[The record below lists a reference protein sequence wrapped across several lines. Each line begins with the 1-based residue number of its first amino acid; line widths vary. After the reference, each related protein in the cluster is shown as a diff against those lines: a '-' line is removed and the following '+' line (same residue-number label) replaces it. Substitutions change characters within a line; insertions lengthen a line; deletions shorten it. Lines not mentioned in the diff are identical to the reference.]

1 MADITGCILIDA
13 RSAGSRLPRQLA
25 VVAPLARADTFFLGI
40 IDDTGDARLP
50 RMAHRYGAR
59 LLSVLP
65 APLGQR
71 INDAIAHSQG
81 PVLIFPG
88 IGNAT
93 SSEALSRLAAEVAAG
108 RVDVALLPTLQ
119 RGPLWRLLAWLR
131 LGRLPRGEGLCLSR
145 AWFERIGGCDPE
157 LDDAA
162 LDELLERLRACGAR
176 TRPTDA

>member
-1 MADITGCILIDA
+1 MADVTGCILIDA
-13 RSAGSRLPRQLA
+13 RSAGSRLPRQLS
-25 VVAPLARADTFFLGI
+25 VVAPLARTETFSLAI

-59 LLSVLP
+59 LLSVIP

-71 INDAIAHSQG
+71 LNDAIARSPG
-81 PVLIFPG
+81 PLLIFPG
-88 IGNAT
+88 IGSV
-93 SSEALSRLAAEVAAG
+93 SSAETLSRLAAEVAAG

-119 RGPLWRLLAWLR
+119 RGPLRGLLAWLR
-131 LGRLPRGEGLCLSR
+131 RSRLPRGEGLCLSR

-157 LDDAA
+157 LDDDA

>member
-1 MADITGCILIDA
+1 MADVTGCILIDA
-13 RSAGSRLPRQLA
+13 RSAGSRLPRQLS
-25 VVAPLARADTFFLGI
+25 VVAPLARTETFSLAI

-50 RMAHRYGAR
+50 RMAHRYGTR
-59 LLSVLP
+59 LLSVIP

-71 INDAIAHSQG
+71 LNDAIAHSHG

-88 IGNAT
+88 TGNAT

-119 RGPLWRLLAWLR
+119 RGPLRGLLAWLR
-131 LGRLPRGEGLCLSR
+131 RSRLPRGEGLCLSR
-145 AWFERIGGCDPE
+145 AWFERIGGCDPA
-157 LDDAA
+157 LDDDA